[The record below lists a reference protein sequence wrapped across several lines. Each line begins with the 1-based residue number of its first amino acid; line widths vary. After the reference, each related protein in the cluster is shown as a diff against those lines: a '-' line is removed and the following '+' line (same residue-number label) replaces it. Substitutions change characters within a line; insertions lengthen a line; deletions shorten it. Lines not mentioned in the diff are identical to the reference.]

1 MKLPMLSVILIL
13 AVSSY
18 AAASPAV
25 TKSYSYTDQEFASR
39 DAACVSAMLEKI
51 TPSFE
56 GLQKI
61 SLGTN
66 SIVQTQSGYLA
77 VYPGAKFEGRYG
89 AAEGS
94 LTCIFTPDGRNV
106 SDVAVTFVGR
116 GLAGFTG
123 YPLAQTTGDP
133 AQQRST
139 GMSSSIMIK

>member
-51 TPSFE
+51 APSFE

-61 SLGTN
+61 ALGTN

-106 SDVAVTFVGR
+106 SDVAVTFVGH